1 MTLAPFSSRQ
11 SRGAL
16 LAGTPAYRWDPRREV
31 DELNSRFGQLIQS
44 LISGEAQ
51 MGRAAIWSPP
61 VDVEETEDAYV
72 VDVDLPNVDPEDVN
86 LEMRGEE
93 LRISGAFEERG
104 RGGVVRRQGR
114 QTGEFEYMIDLPSDI
129 DSDQVQAAYSNGV
142 LTVTVPKARDAQ
154 PRRIEIQA
162 QGDQQADQQ
171 GRQRPGQ
178 QQTGQSAAGQQQTG
192 QQQTG
197 QSAAGQQ
204 QTGQQQTGQS
214 GTGQQQAAQPGTQ
227 QAGSQQSD
235 GSQRGGQK
243 PGKRS

>member
-11 SRGAL
+11 RRGGL

-44 LISGEAQ
+44 LISGEA
-51 MGRAAIWSPP
+51 GIGGSAGWSPP

-72 VDVDLPNVDPEDVN
+72 VDVDLPNVNPEDVN

-93 LRISGAFEERG
+93 LRISGAFEERR

-142 LTVTVPKARDAQ
+142 LTVTVPKARNAQ

-162 QGDQQADQQ
+162 QGDQQ
-171 GRQRPGQ
+171 GQ
-178 QQTGQSAAGQQQTG
+178 QQAGQQQ
-192 QQQTG
+192 
-197 QSAAGQQ
+197 AGQQ
-204 QTGQQQTGQS
+204 QAGRSAAG
-214 GTGQQQAAQPGTQ
+214 QQAAQPGTQ
-227 QAGSQQSD
+227 QSGSQQSD
-235 GSQRGGQK
+235 DPQRGGQK
-243 PGKRS
+243 SGKRS

>member
-1 MTLAPFSSRQ
+1 MTLAPFSSRPR
-11 SRGAL
+11 RGGL
-16 LAGTPAYRWDPRREV
+16 LAATPAYRWDPRREV

-44 LISGEAQ
+44 LIGGETGIGSA
-51 MGRAAIWSPP
+51 GWSPP

-72 VDVDLPNVDPEDVN
+72 VDVDLPNVNPEDVN

-129 DSDQVQAAYSNGV
+129 DGDRVQAAYSNGV

-162 QGDQQADQQ
+162 QGDQQQTGQQ
-171 GRQRPGQ
+171 PGQ
-178 QQTGQSAAGQQQTG
+178 SAQRTGQQPTQSAAGQQQ
-192 QQQTG
+192 
-197 QSAAGQQ
+197 
-204 QTGQQQTGQS
+204 
-214 GTGQQQAAQPGTQ
+214 AAQRGTQ
-227 QAGSQQSD
+227 QSGSQQS
-235 GSQRGGQK
+235 GTQQSGGQQSGGPQRGGQN
-243 PGKRS
+243 PGQRG

>member
-11 SRGAL
+11 RRGSL
-16 LAGTPAYRWDPRREV
+16 LAGMPAYRWDPRREV

-44 LISGEAQ
+44 LIGGEA
-51 MGRAAIWSPP
+51 GIGGSAGWSPP

-72 VDVDLPNVDPEDVN
+72 VDVDLPNVNPEDVN

-154 PRRIEIQA
+154 SRRIEIQA
-162 QGDQQADQQ
+162 QGDQQS
-171 GRQRPGQ
+171 Q
-178 QQTGQSAAGQQQTG
+178 QQTGQSGQSGQRTGQSAAGQQQTAQRG
-192 QQQTG
+192 TQQSGAQ
-197 QSAAGQQ
+197 
-204 QTGQQQTGQS
+204 QS
-214 GTGQQQAAQPGTQ
+214 GT
-227 QAGSQQSD
+227 QQS
-235 GSQRGGQK
+235 GGQQRGGQNQ
-243 PGKRS
+243 GQRS

>member
-11 SRGAL
+11 RRGAL
-16 LAGTPAYRWDPRREV
+16 LAGPPAYRWDPRREV
-31 DELNSRFGQLIQS
+31 DELNTRFGQLIQS
-44 LISGEAQ
+44 LIAGDTGIAGSAG
-51 MGRAAIWSPP
+51 WSPP

-72 VDVDLPNVDPEDVN
+72 VDVDLPNVNPEAVS

-129 DSDQVQAAYSNGV
+129 DNNQVQAAYSNGV

-162 QGDQQADQQ
+162 QGDQQ
-171 GRQRPGQ
+171 GQ
-178 QQTGQSAAGQQQTG
+178 PQTG
-192 QQQTG
+192 QQTG
-197 QSAAGQQ
+197 R
-204 QTGQQQTGQS
+204 QTGQS
-214 GTGQQQAAQPGTQ
+214 GQRTGQQPGQSATGQQQAAQRG
-227 QAGSQQSD
+227 AQQSD
-235 GSQRGGQK
+235 AQPRGGQN
-243 PGKRS
+243 PGQRS

>member
-11 SRGAL
+11 RRGGL

-44 LISGEAQ
+44 LIGGEA
-51 MGRAAIWSPP
+51 GIGGSAGWSPP

-72 VDVDLPNVDPEDVN
+72 VDVDLPNVNPENVN

-93 LRISGAFEERG
+93 LRISGAFEERS

-142 LTVTVPKARDAQ
+142 LTVMVPKARDAQ

-162 QGDQQADQQ
+162 QGEQQ
-171 GRQRPGQ
+171 GQQRL
-178 QQTGQSAAGQQQTG
+178 GQQQTG

-197 QSAAGQQ
+197 RQAGQSGQ
-204 QTGQQQTGQS
+204 RTGQQPGQS
-214 GTGQQQAAQPGTQ
+214 GTGQQQAAQRG
-227 QAGSQQSD
+227 AQQSD
-235 GSQRGGQK
+235 AQPRGGQN
-243 PGKRS
+243 PGQRS

>member
-11 SRGAL
+11 RRGGL

-44 LISGEAQ
+44 LISGEA
-51 MGRAAIWSPP
+51 GIGGSAGWSPP

-72 VDVDLPNVDPEDVN
+72 VDVDLPNVNPEDVN

-93 LRISGAFEERG
+93 LRISGAFEERS

-129 DSDQVQAAYSNGV
+129 DSDRVQAAYSNGV
-142 LTVTVPKARDAQ
+142 LTVTVPKTRNAQ

-162 QGDQQADQQ
+162 QGDQQGDQQ
-171 GRQRPGQ
+171 GRQRQGQ
-178 QQTGQSAAGQQQTG
+178 QQTGQQQTGQQQTG

-197 QSAAGQQ
+197 QSA
-204 QTGQQQTGQS
+204 
-214 GTGQQQAAQPGTQ
+214 TGQQQAAQRGTQ
-227 QAGSQQSD
+227 QSGSQQS
-235 GSQRGGQK
+235 GGPQRGGQN
-243 PGKRS
+243 PGQRS

>member
-11 SRGAL
+11 RRGGL
-16 LAGTPAYRWDPRREV
+16 LAGSPAYRWDPRREV
-31 DELNSRFGQLIQS
+31 DELNNRFGQLIQS
-44 LISGEAQ
+44 LIGGET
-51 MGRAAIWSPP
+51 AIGGSAGWSPP

-72 VDVDLPNVDPEDVN
+72 VDVDLPNVNPEDVS

-129 DSDQVQAAYSNGV
+129 NSEQVQAAYRNGV

-162 QGDQQADQQ
+162 QRDQQ
-171 GRQRPGQ
+171 GQPRPGQ
-178 QQTGQSAAGQQQTG
+178 QQTGQ
-192 QQQTG
+192 QTG
-197 QSAAGQQ
+197 QSAQR
-204 QTGQQQTGQS
+204 TGQQPGQTA
-214 GTGQQQAAQPGTQ
+214 TGQQQAQRDTQQSGTQ
-227 QAGSQQSD
+227 QSGT
-235 GSQRGGQK
+235 QRNPGQ
-243 PGKRS
+243 RS

>member
-11 SRGAL
+11 RRGGL
-16 LAGTPAYRWDPRREV
+16 QTGPPAYRWDPRREV

-44 LISGEAQ
+44 LIGGDAGIGGSAG
-51 MGRAAIWSPP
+51 WSPP

-72 VDVDLPNVDPEDVN
+72 VDVDLPNVNPEDVS

-129 DSDQVQAAYSNGV
+129 DSGQVQAAYSNGV

-162 QGDQQADQQ
+162 QGDHQ
-171 GRQRPGQ
+171 
-178 QQTGQSAAGQQQTG
+178 GQQQTG
-192 QQQTG
+192 QQTG
-197 QSAAGQQ
+197 R
-204 QTGQQQTGQS
+204 QTGQS
-214 GTGQQQAAQPGTQ
+214 GQRTGQQPGQSATGQQQAAQRG
-227 QAGSQQSD
+227 AQQSD
-235 GSQRGGQK
+235 AQPRGGQN
-243 PGKRS
+243 PGQRS

>member
-11 SRGAL
+11 RRGGL

-31 DELNSRFGQLIQS
+31 DELNSRLGQLMQS
-44 LISGEAQ
+44 LIGGEA
-51 MGRAAIWSPP
+51 GIGGSAGWSPP
-61 VDVEETEDAYV
+61 VDVEEIDDAYV
-72 VDVDLPNVDPEDVN
+72 VDVDLPNVNPEDVN

-129 DSDQVQAAYSNGV
+129 DSDRVQAGYSNGV

-162 QGDQQADQQ
+162 QGDQQ
-171 GRQRPGQ
+171 GRQ
-178 QQTGQSAAGQQQTG
+178 QQTGQTGQQPSQSAAGQQQTAQRG
-192 QQQTG
+192 AQQ
-197 QSAAGQQ
+197 S
-204 QTGQQQTGQS
+204 S
-214 GTGQQQAAQPGTQ
+214 
-227 QAGSQQSD
+227 SQQPE
-235 GSQRGGQK
+235 GQRRGGQN
-243 PGKRS
+243 PGQRS

>member
-11 SRGAL
+11 RHGGL

-31 DELNSRFGQLIQS
+31 DELNSRFGQLMQS
-44 LISGEAQ
+44 LIGGQAGIGGSAG
-51 MGRAAIWSPP
+51 WSPP
-61 VDVEETEDAYV
+61 VDVEETDDAYV
-72 VDVDLPNVDPEDVN
+72 VDVDLPNVNPEDVN

-129 DSDQVQAAYSNGV
+129 DSDRVQAGYSNGV

-162 QGDQQADQQ
+162 QGDQQGDRQ
-171 GRQRPGQ
+171 GRQ
-178 QQTGQSAAGQQQTG
+178 QQTGQTGQQPSQSAAGQQQQTAQRG
-192 QQQTG
+192 AQQ
-197 QSAAGQQ
+197 S
-204 QTGQQQTGQS
+204 S
-214 GTGQQQAAQPGTQ
+214 
-227 QAGSQQSD
+227 SQQPE
-235 GSQRGGQK
+235 GQRRSGQN
-243 PGKRS
+243 PGQRS